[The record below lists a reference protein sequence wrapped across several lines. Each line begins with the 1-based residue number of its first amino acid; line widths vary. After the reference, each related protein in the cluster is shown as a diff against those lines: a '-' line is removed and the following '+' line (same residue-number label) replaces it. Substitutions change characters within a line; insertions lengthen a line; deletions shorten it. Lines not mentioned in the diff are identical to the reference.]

1 MDKSIK
7 SRENICQFP
16 PVQCVLT
23 SSVETELCSTQSSP
37 CDTVSG
43 VVQAAKRTL
52 KETEGLHLCVV
63 YKSMCANMQ
72 FDIKLKTSLESIK
85 LASINNISRFTP
97 LTPRPE
103 TLGSRFS
110 SGTSTSSIRI
120 IPVAEALRE
129 NFPSILGVARPFM
142 PRSKMKPR
150 TFPSSHLA
158 QTTAMSA
165 TGELVILKV
174 EEKRETSLYELQD
187 SFC

>member
-1 MDKSIK
+1 M
-7 SRENICQFP
+7 SRYSTAFGNGMRSFTGGLYCLYKGSSSDVEYGYACAS
-16 PVQCVLT
+16 PVEFRPQ
-23 SSVETELCSTQSSP
+23 E
-37 CDTVSG
+37 
-43 VVQAAKRTL
+43 AMK
-52 KETEGLHLCVV
+52 
-63 YKSMCANMQ
+63 
-72 FDIKLKTSLESIK
+72 
-85 LASINNISRFTP
+85 ASIPGEDTLTLVTPDSSAGRIYLSTVKDCSPVMALPRIRANISRFTP

-165 TGELVILKV
+165 TGELVIL
-174 EEKRETSLYELQD
+174 ESDKRYAITLLCSTRD
-187 SFC
+187 W